1 MASSFLQQLSRMV
14 SSREEVPVR
23 STTNPTEL
31 LEDGTGP
38 EETLPGKGPRVKWTT
53 EQRQL
58 LCCCCAF
65 FAMSGTQIERIFN
78 VVFGEQLQAC
88 GFKKGNG
95 PRWTTLN
102 TQWHDLRAK
111 GSQIWSDIHVK
122 TQFDARYE
130 HWGEILQTI
139 KDTAHDLD
147 IPIVEEPVHPG
158 NDRFGYRVKEPRAR
172 QTALQSSS
180 SMSYRSSS
188 SRGGTR
194 QSNASRM
201 ESSSPVRQSL
211 KAKDGEATS
220 RGNGQDKNQQTQ
232 HQNDDEAHSTS
243 ELPNETEQPEPC
255 PSAPGIEPLC
265 TAGGKICMFCFKEG
279 SGTFDP
285 VSQSEPSSPLETI
298 LDQAVLPA
306 STPSATPSATL
317 EIPKVLYRYYNVDS
331 QGWNSRKGFVAGLFM
346 EGERRIVPVTQ
357 YSFDEFDRMFQN
369 HVHWR
374 YITTPFIST
383 FSDLLAPVH
392 RALRRKEGASL
403 AVIDTKHIRQPIYS
417 ASDLIKEKG
426 LRIGRKYT
434 GRAEYLIWGSIPEEA
449 IVTTFKI
456 SALQQI
462 AERHS
467 DIARLLQ
474 LDGIARMKRCGKYL
488 EELIKKGPGRLNKE
502 CGSIVGRCLRI
513 VKVPPSLAIDLAI
526 LVAEAWMFPKE
537 GSMPDY
543 IAGIEAAY
551 AQSLPGPTVYP
562 LGDRV
567 SPEVVLVSESSDT
580 ESDKEEN
587 DLTREEDTSEDD
599 GDNVITTPCPSP
611 RSGRTRRELN
621 VAVAEGDLSPFQLPT
636 PKLSSPVMKFFD
648 SSTGTWNPDQGQQNG
663 LRVEVFNPT
672 TRAWSPLAEQ
682 TGLSSSRHPSPG
694 QSRES
699 AIVVFDDDD
708 DDDEKKNYDVE
719 DGQQTGYD
727 ADDSD
732 ADTVMADVTV
742 EYPMQLP
749 VMVNSAPGLRGLQ
762 RDQFAQ
768 ERAHINSIM
777 GYH

>member
-1 MASSFLQQLSRMV
+1 
-14 SSREEVPVR
+14 
-23 STTNPTEL
+23 
-31 LEDGTGP
+31 
-38 EETLPGKGPRVKWTT
+38 
-53 EQRQL
+53 
-58 LCCCCAF
+58 
-65 FAMSGTQIERIFN
+65 MSGTQIERIFN
-78 VVFGEQLQAC
+78 VVFDDQLRAC

-95 PRWTTLN
+95 PKWSTLN

-111 GSQIWSDIHVK
+111 ASSIWSEVHLN
-122 TQFDARYE
+122 TQFEARYE
-130 HWGEILQTI
+130 RWGEILQAI
-139 KDTAHDLD
+139 KNTAHDLD
-147 IPIVEEPVHPG
+147 IPIVEEQIHPG

-172 QTALQSSS
+172 QTAVQSSSTSHQSSS
-180 SMSYRSSS
+180 SR
-188 SRGGTR
+188 RGTQQWNGPRTE
-194 QSNASRM
+194 A
-201 ESSSPVRQSL
+201 SSPVRASSN
-211 KAKDGEATS
+211 ANNGEATP
-220 RGNGQDKNQQTQ
+220 RGHRQGNNQQTQ
-232 HQNDDEAHSTS
+232 HRNDNEAHSTS
-243 ELPNETEQPEPC
+243 EPRNETEQPEPC
-255 PSAPGIEPLC
+255 PSAPEMEPLC

-279 SGTFDP
+279 TETFDTVP
-285 VSQSEPSSPLETI
+285 QPEPSSPLEMTI
-298 LDQAVLPA
+298 DQAALPA
-306 STPSATPSATL
+306 RTPSATPSATPPATS

-331 QGWNSRKGFVAGLFM
+331 QGWNSQKGFVAGLFM
-346 EGERRIVPVTQ
+346 EGDRRIVPVTG
-357 YSFDEFDRMFQN
+357 YSSDEFDRMFQN
-369 HVHWR
+369 HVRWHHV
-374 YITTPFIST
+374 TTPFIST

-403 AVIDTKHIRQPIYS
+403 AVIDTKHIRQPVYS
-417 ASDLIKEKG
+417 ASHLIEKKG
-426 LRIGRKYT
+426 LQISDKYT

-456 SALQQI
+456 STLQGI
-462 AERHS
+462 AQRHS

-474 LDGIARMKRCGKYL
+474 LDGIERIKRCGKQL
-488 EELIKKGPGRLNKE
+488 EEFLKKGPGRLNKE

-513 VKVPPSLAIDLAI
+513 VKVPASLAIDLAI

-537 GSMPDY
+537 GSMLDY
-543 IAGIEAAY
+543 IAGIEVAY
-551 AQSLPGPTVYP
+551 GQSLAGPTIYP
-562 LGDRV
+562 LNDRV
-567 SPEVVLVSESSDT
+567 SAEVVLVSESSDS

-587 DLTREEDTSEDD
+587 DLIREEDTPDD
-599 GDNVITTPCPSP
+599 DDDNVLSTPCPSP

-672 TRAWSPLAEQ
+672 TRAWSPLAAQ

-699 AIVVFDDDD
+699 PIVVLDDDD
-708 DDDEKKNYDVE
+708 DDDGEKKNYDVE

-732 ADTVMADVTV
+732 ADTVMADVVV
-742 EYPMQLP
+742 EYPMQPP
-749 VMVNSAPGLRGLQ
+749 VMVDSAPGLRGLQ

-768 ERAHINSIM
+768 ERAHINNIL